1 MMCLSSSTSSASPL
15 TSSRWI
21 SALSTPSALQV
32 SPPSTPPSPLPWL
45 LPPTSLHQWVNPAPL
60 IFHTLKKNQYMYND
74 QCLAGHLSV
83 SSMAKTAVLAFLFIV
98 VVSHFQTAQP
108 FVLRWILGTLYLLTC
123 QATVTV
129 GDSHLCCCVC
139 VQSYMRSLC
148 CHWHSQGHKVWILYE
163 NVCISLNRVWPKL
176 VCLCIIIRW
185 KCCVVSWS
193 CSTVCFSSLFGRE
206 RLVFHWQSLCLWV
219 WPDCVTVIDRFSVSG
234 SLVWLCDCVINR
246 FSVFVSLAW
255 LCDCVIDRYSVCE
268 SGLIVWLC
276 YWRFSESVSLAWLCD
291 CYWQIQCVCEFG
303 LIVWLAVYMTLAWVC
318 HWQIQHVCEIG
329 LIM

>member
-1 MMCLSSSTSSASPL
+1 MDLVFTHMSGNSYCRWFTSLLSCLCPVIHEEFMLPL
-15 TSSRWI
+15 TQSR
-21 SALSTPSALQV
+21 
-32 SPPSTPPSPLPWL
+32 
-45 LPPTSLHQWVNPAPL
+45 
-60 IFHTLKKNQYMYND
+60 
-74 QCLAGHLSV
+74 
-83 SSMAKTAVLAFLFIV
+83 
-98 VVSHFQTAQP
+98 
-108 FVLRWILGTLYLLTC
+108 
-123 QATVTV
+123 
-129 GDSHLCCCVC
+129 
-139 VQSYMRSLC
+139 
-148 CHWHSQGHKVWILYE
+148 SQGVDPL
-163 NVCISLNRVWPKL
+163 
-176 VCLCIIIRW
+176 W
-185 KCCVVSWS
+185 KCAHLIEPGVTKISMFVHHNQMEMLCVVSWS